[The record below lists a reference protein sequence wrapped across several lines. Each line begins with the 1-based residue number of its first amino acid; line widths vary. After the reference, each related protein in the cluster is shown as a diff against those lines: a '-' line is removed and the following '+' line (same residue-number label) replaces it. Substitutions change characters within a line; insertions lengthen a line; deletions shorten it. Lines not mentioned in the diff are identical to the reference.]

1 MKILYIIAQVYSV
14 WMGFV
19 FLREKLDKIVNT
31 NEKLKALDARLADF
45 VHCAIIRIGGKH
57 G

>member
-1 MKILYIIAQVYSV
+1 MKILYIITQVYSV